1 MMMSVSLIC
10 ALAPASD
17 LQAIAH
23 FGKVRCCRSP
33 ARQDIKGETAMKLEG
48 KVAAITGGTA
58 GLGRGI
64 AEAFL
69 AEGAKVALFARN
81 AEKGARVIEELHVG
95 RQGGERAI
103 FVAGDV
109 MQQADVEGFI
119 DQTIDHFGTLDILV
133 NNAGGAGDLQPLV
146 QLSDEAFDEAM
157 KWNVYSTFW
166 ACRRALPE
174 MLKKGDGRIINMSS
188 MEGKHGKPVF
198 TAYTAAKHAVN
209 GLTKSL
215 AREVGEAGVTVNSI
229 CPGLVVTDII
239 KNNGPATAEAMGME
253 FDEMIAMFA
262 SEAAIKR
269 PNTVEE
275 IAAMA
280 LLLASKEGAGITGAM
295 LSVDGG
301 TAQY

>member
-1 MMMSVSLIC
+1 
-10 ALAPASD
+10 
-17 LQAIAH
+17 
-23 FGKVRCCRSP
+23 
-33 ARQDIKGETAMKLEG
+33 MKLEG
-48 KVAAITGGTA
+48 KIAAITGGTA

-64 AEAFL
+64 AEKFL

-81 AEKGARVIEELHVG
+81 PEKGAKVVEEL
-95 RQGGERAI
+95 GGLERVL

-109 MQQADVEGFI
+109 MNQSDVEGFI
-119 DQTIDHFGTLDILV
+119 DNTVKHFGTLDILV
-133 NNAGGAGDLQPLV
+133 NNAGGAGDLQPMV
-146 QLSDEAFDEAM
+146 NLSDEAFDEAM

-166 ACRRALPE
+166 ATRRALPTMVE
-174 MLKKGDGRIINMSS
+174 KGDGRVINMSS

-215 AREVGEAGVTVNSI
+215 AREVGETGVTVNSI

-239 KNNGPATAEAMGME
+239 KNNGPETAKAMGLE

-262 SEAAIKR
+262 SESAIKR

-275 IAAMA
+275 IAAMV
-280 LLLASKEGAGITGAM
+280 LLLASPEGAGITGAL

>member
-1 MMMSVSLIC
+1 
-10 ALAPASD
+10 
-17 LQAIAH
+17 
-23 FGKVRCCRSP
+23 
-33 ARQDIKGETAMKLEG
+33 
-48 KVAAITGGTA
+48 
-58 GLGRGI
+58 
-64 AEAFL
+64 
-69 AEGAKVALFARN
+69 LFARN
-81 AEKGARVIEELHVG
+81 PDKGAKVVEEL
-95 RQGGERAI
+95 GGPERAL

-109 MQQADVEGFI
+109 MSQSDIEGFI
-119 DQTIDHFGTLDILV
+119 DKTIAHFGTLDILV

-146 QLSDEAFDEAM
+146 NLSDEAFDEAM
-157 KWNVYSTFW
+157 KWNVYSTFY
-166 ACRRALPE
+166 ACRRALPP
-174 MLKKGDGRIINMSS
+174 MLEKGDGRIINMSS

-239 KNNGPATAEAMGME
+239 KNNGPETAKAMGME
-253 FDEMIAMFA
+253 FDEMIMMFA

-275 IAAMA
+275 IAAVA

-295 LSVDGG
+295 FSVDGG
-301 TAQY
+301 TAQF